1 MGTTMGEVLRAE
13 SCIVADTKWTTVR
26 MIPELS
32 FVSPS
37 TKQPLTKAPDGS
49 ALLGGP
55 GERYP
60 LIEGMPQLL
69 VHSGQAQ
76 ASGES
81 QAYYRDRASEYDRGI
96 EALFAMLL
104 ANEEQTRREM
114 FAELDL
120 RQDSRVLEIGCGTC
134 RDTIHLLDMPIDIFA
149 GDLSLEMLLT
159 GQDRLRRAA
168 KDTSR
173 LQLFCADVMHLPFA
187 DEFFDA
193 VYHFGGLNLFPDHKK
208 ALEEITRVVKPN
220 GRVVVGDEGIA
231 PWLANSQFANILE
244 NSNPLFRHR
253 APLDCLPVAARQ
265 VTCRWILSGSFYLI
279 SFVKGEGEPPLDLDV
294 EFPGRR
300 GGSHRTRYFGKLEGV
315 SPELRG
321 RVLDAAAAEGLSVTA
336 WLERTLGRATRNVA
350 RDGVD
355 D

>member
-1 MGTTMGEVLRAE
+1 
-13 SCIVADTKWTTVR
+13 
-26 MIPELS
+26 MIPELN

-55 GERYP
+55 DERYP
-60 LIEGMPQLL
+60 LIDGIPLL
-69 VHSGQAQ
+69 LIHSGQMH
-76 ASGES
+76 ASSES

-96 EALFAMLL
+96 EKMFAMLF
-104 ANEEQTRREM
+104 ADEEQTRREM
-114 FAELDL
+114 YTQLEL
-120 RQDSRVLEIGCGTC
+120 RPGSRLLEIGCGTC
-134 RDTIHLLDMPIDIFA
+134 RDTIHLLDMPIDVFA

-159 GQDRLRRAA
+159 GQDRLRRA
-168 KDTSR
+168 KRDTSR

-187 DEFFDA
+187 DGFFDA
-193 VYHFGGLNLFPDHKK
+193 AYHFGGFNRFPDHKV
-208 ALEEITRVVKPN
+208 ALEEITRVVRPD

-231 PWLANSQFANILE
+231 SWLTNSDFAKILE

-253 APLDCLPVAARQ
+253 APLDCIPVAARQ
-265 VTCRWILSGSFYLI
+265 VACRWILGGAFYLI
-279 SFVKGEGEPPLDLDV
+279 SFVKGQGEPPLDLDV

-321 RVLDAAAAEGLSVTA
+321 RVLDAAAAEGISVVA
-336 WLERTLGRATRNVA
+336 WLERTLGRAVQNA
-350 RDGVD
+350 AHDGVD